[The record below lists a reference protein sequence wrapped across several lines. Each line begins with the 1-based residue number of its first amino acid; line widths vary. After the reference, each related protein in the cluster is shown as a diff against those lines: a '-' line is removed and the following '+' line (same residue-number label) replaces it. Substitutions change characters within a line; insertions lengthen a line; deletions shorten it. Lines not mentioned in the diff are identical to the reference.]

1 MSTVGNKGGVPVAK
15 KKKEIEDILIRQKK
29 IAAFCHMFP
38 IRPVCE
44 RTRIDVAR
52 TVMAE
57 TMTFQTSLQV
67 MRQVGAMLSSMT
79 SPSIVRERSPTPG
92 GLTFRRQ
99 GCSFAL
105 IHLRNSTT
113 QAKASQ

>member
-1 MSTVGNKGGVPVAK
+1 MAK
-15 KKKEIEDILIRQKK
+15 KKKEIEDILIRQKEDRRLLSHVPDTSGLRTNQDRRSQNGHGGNHDFSDI
-29 IAAFCHMFP
+29 IASDAAG
-38 IRPVCE
+38 RRYAVE
-44 RTRIDVAR
+44 YDV
-52 TVMAE
+52 T
-57 TMTFQTSLQV
+57 
-67 MRQVGAMLSSMT
+67 MLSSMT